1 MKYVIVTGAA
11 GGIGQAMVGAF
22 IEAGHEVVAVDVA
35 DEVLERRGQHY
46 VQCDLARTVND
57 QAYADE
63 VFGQIRRLM
72 QRHELVALVNNA
84 AVQVLGPAENLHRDA
99 WRCTLDVNLLAPF
112 FWAQAFLGELERAK
126 GCVLNV
132 SSIHARLTKPGFIAY
147 ATSKAALSGLTRA
160 MAVEL
165 GARIRVNAIEPAAIS
180 TPMLR
185 AGFAGDAV
193 GYQRL
198 AEYHPA
204 GEIGSPDALA
214 KFVMAVVGQEGAFLN
229 GAVLSFDGAI
239 SAKLH
244 DPGESA

>member
-72 QRHELVALVNNA
+72 QGHELVALVNNA
-84 AVQVLGPAENLHRDA
+84 AVQVLGPTENLHRDA

-126 GCVLNV
+126 GCVVNV

-185 AGFAGDAV
+185 AGFAEDQGGFA
-193 GYQRL
+193 RL
-198 AEYHPA
+198 EEFHPS
-204 GEIGSPDALA
+204 GVIGTPDDLAQMALSL
-214 KFVMAVVGQEGAFLN
+214 VQHPGRFLN
-229 GAVLSFDGAI
+229 GMVIGYDGGIAGR
-239 SAKLH
+239 LH
-244 DPGESA
+244 DPS